1 MKLIK
6 KLGQN
11 FLNNQEI
18 LAREAAAAGI
28 RGKVVLEIGPGDG
41 RLTKELLKQEPKKI
55 YAVEKDARFA
65 QILRNE
71 FNEEKKVVIIE
82 GDFLKTKMPE
92 DVEVVV
98 GNIPYYLSSKII
110 FRLKDE
116 NIEKAVLMVQK
127 EFAEKMIAKPKEE
140 NYGRLSV
147 TSQIFFDIKINF
159 KVPAHYFV
167 PRPKVDSALITL
179 IPKGMRLSES
189 EEEIIRRLF
198 QQKNKKIRNILKSD
212 FTAAVSIESVLAEW
226 QQKRPRELSPN
237 EVLQLIREIKA
248 HSGISSEN
256 SSAS

>member
-11 FLNNQEI
+11 FLNSEDI
-18 LAREAAAAGI
+18 LAREAVIADVN
-28 RGKVVLEIGPGDG
+28 GKVVLEIGPGDG
-41 RLTKELLKQEPKKI
+41 RLTKELLKQDPKKI
-55 YAVEKDARFA
+55 YAVEKDQRF
-65 QILRNE
+65 IRLLRDE
-71 FNEEKKVVIIE
+71 FKKEKKVVIID

-92 DVEVVV
+92 DVEIVV

-116 NIEKAVLMVQK
+116 KIEKAVLMVQK

-159 KVPAHYFV
+159 EVPAHYFM
-167 PRPKVDSALITL
+167 PRPKVNSALITL
-179 IPKGMRLSES
+179 IPKGIRLSKT
-189 EEEIIRRLF
+189 EEEIIRQLF
-198 QQKNKKIRNILKSD
+198 QQKNKKIRNILKQ
-212 FTAAVSIESVLAEW
+212 TAVPAEW
-226 QQKRPRELSPN
+226 QQKRPRELSPK
-237 EVLQLIREIKA
+237 EVLQLVREIKT
-248 HSGISSEN
+248 HSEN